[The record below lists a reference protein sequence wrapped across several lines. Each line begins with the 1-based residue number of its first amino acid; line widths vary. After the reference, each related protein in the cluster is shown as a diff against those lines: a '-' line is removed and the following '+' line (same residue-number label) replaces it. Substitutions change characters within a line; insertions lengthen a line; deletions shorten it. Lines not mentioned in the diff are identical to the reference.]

1 MVGQASVPAR
11 LRRPGRL
18 RHQNSNP
25 FTGSEYS
32 CSQPPGRPLRRVER
46 SQNMLIELA
55 IATVKALLIILLI
68 LPLAGI
74 LGWVER
80 KGSALIQDRIGA
92 NRASIFGFAGL
103 GLINTMMADPLKFL
117 TKEDVI
123 PAGVDRLLH
132 TLAPCISL
140 FPALVAFAAV
150 PFGDVLHIG
159 DRAINLQAVSL
170 NVGVLYVL
178 AMMSLGVYG
187 VTLGGWASNNRF
199 SLLGGIR
206 GSAQMISYELA
217 MGLAIVAMVMTY
229 GTLDLQEMVR
239 AQGRHIGGW
248 LPAWGI
254 LYQPLA
260 FVLFLIAGFA
270 ESKRN
275 PFDMPEGESEL
286 VSGYFTEYSGM
297 KYLMFFMTDFV
308 DVAVIAALMATMF
321 FGGWQVPYL
330 MADGLHLP
338 WGTMIALPHLVV
350 VLVQFVAYLVK
361 VFLLCWFQILIRWA
375 MPRYRYD
382 QVMRLGWKGL
392 LPVAL
397 ANVMVTAMVI
407 LWVAGA

>member
-1 MVGQASVPAR
+1 
-11 LRRPGRL
+11 
-18 RHQNSNP
+18 
-25 FTGSEYS
+25 
-32 CSQPPGRPLRRVER
+32 
-46 SQNMLIELA
+46 MLIDLL
-55 IATVKALLIILLI
+55 IATAKALVIILLA

-103 GLINTMMADPLKFL
+103 GLVNTMMADPLKFL

-123 PAGVDRLLH
+123 PSGVDRLLH

-159 DRAINLQAVSL
+159 ERAINLQAVSL

-178 AMMSLGVYG
+178 ALMSLGVYG

-217 MGLAIVAMVMTY
+217 MGLAIVSIVMTY

-239 AQGRHIGGW
+239 AQGHHLGGW

-286 VSGYFTEYSGM
+286 VCGYFTEYSGM

-350 VLVQFVAYLVK
+350 VLAQFAAYLVK